1 MFKINDMLS
10 GMDNMKTVDIEDKLF
25 NDDSQVKIYC
35 IFIDFSCYN
44 VFALVFNF
52 VKFSW
57 GFDFVTIEI
66 LN

>member
-1 MFKINDMLS
+1 MFNINDMLS

-57 GFDFVTIEI
+57 GFDIVTIEI

>member
-1 MFKINDMLS
+1 MFNINDMLS

-25 NDDSQVKIYC
+25 KDDSQVKIYC

-52 VKFSW
+52 VKFS
-57 GFDFVTIEI
+57 
-66 LN
+66 